1 MEEKQN
7 EGQWFVI
14 RHEKCGSVITINTE
28 SVSRLSSSFTDG
40 GPRLLTCP
48 NCGTVATEYQNLKEF
63 LEIQEKFHKN
73 LKRKDFA
80 IHRIK
85 RLNSQLTI

>member
-28 SVSRLSSSFTDG
+28 SVSRSSSSFADG

-48 NCGTVATEYQNLKEF
+48 NCGAVATEYQHLKDF
-63 LEIQEKFHKN
+63 LEAQEKLHKD
-73 LKRKDFA
+73 LKREAFT
-80 IHRIK
+80 IHREK
-85 RLNSQLTI
+85 RA